1 MIGLKTE
8 IKRLEDQL
16 HIKRSALHV
25 TSRSLQQQFLQE
37 LTKPK
42 SFVLAFLSGFG
53 LVYFSR
59 YKPQAKPE
67 KVPLLPALTHTSNL
81 LLLAE
86 RLKKLFLV

>member
-1 MIGLKTE
+1 MIRLNTE
-8 IKRLEDQL
+8 IKRLEGQL
-16 HIKRSALHV
+16 HTKRSALHDCYQ
-25 TSRSLQQQFLQE
+25 SLQQRSLQE

-42 SFVLAFLSGFG
+42 SFALAFLSGFG

-59 YKPQAKPE
+59 YKFQPRPE
-67 KVPLLPALTHTSNL
+67 KVPLIPALAHTSNL